1 MKACQ
6 GPGRKGPPQADAA
19 SIGGISTFHKPSAC
33 LPQSAAGAWKQSF
46 GEIAEPPATAKEKYV
61 PHDCKQY
68 DFPSGTL
75 KSLPILN
82 MPALWPSTNMEMIL
96 IFLLPQNRSPRADR

>member
-19 SIGGISTFHKPSAC
+19 SIGGISTFHKPPAC
-33 LPQSAAGAWKQSF
+33 LPQSAVGAGKQSF
-46 GEIAEPPATAKEKYV
+46 GEIVEPPATAKERQV
-61 PHDCKQY
+61 PYDCKQD

-82 MPALWPSTNMEMIL
+82 RPALWPSTNLEMIG
-96 IFLLPQNRSPRADR
+96 IFKLLF

>member
-19 SIGGISTFHKPSAC
+19 SIGGISTFHKPPAC
-33 LPQSAAGAWKQSF
+33 LPQSAVGAGKQSF
-46 GEIAEPPATAKEKYV
+46 GEIVEPPATAKERQV
-61 PHDCKQY
+61 PHDCKQD

-75 KSLPILN
+75 KSLGILN
-82 MPALWPSTNMEMIL
+82 IPDLCASTNLEMNHKIK
-96 IFLLPQNRSPRADR
+96 FLFDGGSIR